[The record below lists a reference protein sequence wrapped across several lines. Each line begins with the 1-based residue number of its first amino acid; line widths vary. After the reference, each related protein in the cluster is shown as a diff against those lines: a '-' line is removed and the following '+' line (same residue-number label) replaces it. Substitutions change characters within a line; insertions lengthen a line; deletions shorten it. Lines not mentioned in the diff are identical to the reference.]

1 MQNMKKKT
9 LVYLITISDKFAEL
23 QSVSVFSTLSVFLI
37 ATTRIPH
44 LKFS

>member
-9 LVYLITISDKFAEL
+9 LVHLITISGNLAEL
-23 QSVSVFSTLSVFLI
+23 QSVSVFSTLSVFVI
-37 ATTRIPH
+37 VTTHNPH

>member
-9 LVYLITISDKFAEL
+9 LVHLITISGKFAEL
-23 QSVSVFSTLSVFLI
+23 QSVSVFSTLYVFLI
-37 ATTRIPH
+37 VTTRILH